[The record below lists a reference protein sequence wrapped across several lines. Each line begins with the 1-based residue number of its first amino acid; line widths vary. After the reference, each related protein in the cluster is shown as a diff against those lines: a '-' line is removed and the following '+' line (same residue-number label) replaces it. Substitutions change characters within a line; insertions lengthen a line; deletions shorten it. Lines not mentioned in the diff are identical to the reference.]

1 MSPLRPECFDAW
13 EIFMGVIAET
23 IRTKLEAAFAPAD
36 LIIIDE
42 SHQHAGHH
50 GHDGRGESHFAV
62 AMKSNAFAGKSRIER
77 QRMVYAVLA
86 DELAGQV
93 HALKLSLGEV
103 E

>member
-1 MSPLRPECFDAW
+1 
-13 EIFMGVIAET
+13 MGVIAET
-23 IRTKLEAAFAPAD
+23 IRTKLETAFAPAE
-36 LIIIDE
+36 LIILDE
-42 SHQHAGHH
+42 SHLHAGHH

-62 AMKSNAFAGKSRIER
+62 AMKAAAFAGKSRVER

-93 HALKLSLGEV
+93 HALRLSLGEV